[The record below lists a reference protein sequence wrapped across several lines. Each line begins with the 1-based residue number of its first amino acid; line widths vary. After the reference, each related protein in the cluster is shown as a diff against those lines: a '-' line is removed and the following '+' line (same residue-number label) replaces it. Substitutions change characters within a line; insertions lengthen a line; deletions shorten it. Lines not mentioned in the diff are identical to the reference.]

1 MKRTSLAAM
10 LTLLATISA
19 TLVVAGCGGKSS
31 TTGSSQST
39 PATTPATTSS
49 TSTTTSTPATSTHK
63 KAAKTPGY

>member
-39 PATTPATTSS
+39 PATTSS